1 MPTSDNHGHEPGR
14 DCPLCP
20 RLVAYRLEQR
30 KLHPDWFNA
39 PVPVFGTQDARLLI
53 AGLAPGVAGANR
65 TGRPFT
71 GDYAGE
77 LLYGTLIGMTAY
89 IAKLKWRDYTAR
101 DLEAAALEKKRDM
114 LQRMRPVPGGRFSM
128 GFVDMQTPLNQH
140 SN

>member
-1 MPTSDNHGHEPGR
+1 MSSKAD
-14 DCPLCP
+14 
-20 RLVAYRLEQR
+20 
-30 KLHPDWFNA
+30 K
-39 PVPVFGTQDARLLI
+39 VPKPKPIDDGA
-53 AGLAPGVAGANR
+53 AGDEEEVDDMSVIWTWATRVVPWRSV
-65 TGRPFT
+65 
-71 GDYAGE
+71 